1 MDAEKVT
8 EVEMKALTPEEV
20 QDDKDAEKSKLEGTK
35 EAENKSAEAKANEEK
50 QEAHVYS
57 TLKSPNENIYT
68 FSTPISTPKRDEV
81 CQEKEQAQQA
91 EEAEANLYC
100 KLGTPSE
107 NVYMGVTTKW
117 TPEHNKDVYAKVHLY
132 KRISAVFFIL
142 FLLLLAVT
150 LALTIKL
157 YEVQSS
163 QKCPHPSLKVENNS
177 SLIQVVHRCTECE
190 KGWVSF
196 KDTCYFIS
204 KDRLSWQESREKC
217 QKQGGDLVVIDNEPL
232 QNYLTKKVAMLYW
245 IGLRYSEDQQWR
257 WINNSTLTQSYW
269 ANDKSQPDT
278 QGFCAL
284 LKGRSPLLNSW
295 YTNSCEVYS
304 HYICQRH

>member
-117 TPEHNKDVYAKVHLY
+117 TPEHNKV
-132 KRISAVFFIL
+132 
-142 FLLLLAVT
+142 
-150 LALTIKL
+150 